1 MRSRT
6 VDIVEVPDVS
16 HTKNENFWFI
26 TREADGT
33 FYSVPKSV
41 AVLNQNLQQL
51 NPPPELNLGLLEAL
65 MEARSMQTI

>member
-1 MRSRT
+1 MQPRT
-6 VDIVEVPDVS
+6 VDIVEVPDVP

-41 AVLNQNLQQL
+41 AVLNQNL
-51 NPPPELNLGLLEAL
+51 
-65 MEARSMQTI
+65 

>member
-41 AVLNQNLQQL
+41 AVLNQNL
-51 NPPPELNLGLLEAL
+51 
-65 MEARSMQTI
+65 